1 LSSLNVESLKFSKEF
16 KIGFLFILA
25 TAVLVWGFSFLKN
38 KNILYKERV
47 LISVYQHVNGLNPS
61 NPIYINGVKVGQ
73 VGKVYFDPSMNG
85 NIIVQ
90 LIFTDKFPIP
100 SNSTARIFSED
111 LMGSKAVE
119 ILLGAGPGYAQ
130 NGDTLRTDVET
141 SLKDAVNQQIL
152 PLKLK
157 AEDLLSSIDT
167 MVVAIQGIFNKEALA
182 DLNAS
187 IKSIRQT
194 FSNLESTTH
203 NLDTLVSTQS
213 SRLSSILYN
222 IDMITR
228 NLNNNSQ
235 EINRILDNLASL
247 SDTIANS
254 NIAGIIGNLD
264 KTIGSLTLVMG
275 RIEKGEGTLG
285 LLIND
290 DKLYNDLEKSARELN
305 LLLEDIR
312 LNPKRYVRVS
322 VF

>member
-1 LSSLNVESLKFSKEF
+1 LSSLKVESLKFSKEF

>member
-1 LSSLNVESLKFSKEF
+1 MKFSKEF
-16 KIGFLFILA
+16 KIGFFFILA
-25 TAVLVWGFSFLKN
+25 IAVLVWGFSFLKN

-47 LISVYQHVNGLNPS
+47 FIAVYKHVNGLNPS
-61 NPIYINGVKVGQ
+61 DPLYINGVKVGQ
-73 VGKVYFDPSMNG
+73 VGKVFFDPSMNG
-85 NIIVQ
+85 DIIVQ
-90 LIFTDKFPIP
+90 LVFTDKFPVP
-100 SNSTARIFSED
+100 ANSTARIFSED
-111 LMGSKAVE
+111 LMGSKAIE
-119 ILLGAGPGYAQ
+119 IILGSGPELAQ
-130 NGDTLRTDVET
+130 DGDTLVSEVEA

-167 MVVAIQGIFNKEALA
+167 MVVAIQGIFNREARE
-182 DLNAS
+182 DLIAS

-194 FSNLESTTH
+194 MANLESTTQ
-203 NLDTLVSTQS
+203 NLDTLVNTQS
-213 SRLSSILYN
+213 NRLSSILYN

-235 EINRILDNLASL
+235 EINRVLDNLASL
-247 SDTIANS
+247 SDTIARS
-254 NIAGIIGNLD
+254 NISGIIRNVDQTVADL
-264 KTIGSLTLVMG
+264 SMVMS

-285 LLIND
+285 MLVND
-290 DKLYNDLEKSARELN
+290 DKLYRDLEKSAQELN

>member
-1 LSSLNVESLKFSKEF
+1 MKFSREF

-25 TAVLVWGFSFLKN
+25 TAVLIWGFSFLKN

-47 LISVYQHVNGLNPS
+47 LIAVYQHVDGLNPS
-61 NPIYINGVKVGQ
+61 NPVYINGVKVGQ
-73 VGKVYFDPSMNG
+73 VGKVYFDPVMNG
-85 NIIVQ
+85 DIIVQ
-90 LIFTDKFPIP
+90 LVFTDKFPIP

-119 ILLGAGPGYAQ
+119 ILLGSGMEYAQ
-130 NGDTLRTDVET
+130 NGDTLITDIET

-157 AEDLLSSIDT
+157 AEDLLSSLDT
-167 MVVAIQGIFNKEALA
+167 MVVAIKGVFNKDIRD
-182 DLNAS
+182 DLTAS
-187 IKSIRQT
+187 IKSIRNT
-194 FSNLESTTH
+194 MSNLENTTQ
-203 NLDTLVSTQS
+203 NLDTLVYMESG
-213 SRLSSILYN
+213 RLSSILYN

-228 NLNNNSQ
+228 NLNSNSE
-235 EINRILDNLASL
+235 EISRVLGNLANL
-247 SDTIANS
+247 SDTIAQS
-254 NIAGIIGNLD
+254 NISGILSNLDNTVGNL
-264 KTIGSLTLVMG
+264 SLVMA

-285 LLIND
+285 MLINND
-290 DKLYNDLEKSARELN
+290 QLYKDLEKSASELN

>member
-1 LSSLNVESLKFSKEF
+1 LKFSKEF
-16 KIGFLFILA
+16 RIGFLFILA
-25 TAVLVWGFSFLKN
+25 IAVLVWGFSFLKN

-47 LISVYQHVNGLNPS
+47 LIAVYKHVNGLNPS
-61 NPIYINGVKVGQ
+61 NPVYINGVKVGQ
-73 VGKVYFDPSMNG
+73 VGEVFFDPSMDG
-85 NIIVQ
+85 DIVVE
-90 LIFTDKFPIP
+90 LVFTDKFPIP

-119 ILLGAGPGYAQ
+119 ILLGPGPDYAQ
-130 NGDTLRTDVET
+130 TGDTLSTEIET

-157 AEDLLSSIDT
+157 AEDLLSSLDT
-167 MVVAIQGIFNKEALA
+167 MVVAIKGIFNKDAREDLA
-182 DLNAS
+182 AS

-194 FSNLESTTH
+194 FRNLESTTQ
-203 NLDTLVSTQS
+203 NLDTLVITESN
-213 SRLSSILYN
+213 RLSSILYN

-235 EINRILDNLASL
+235 KINRVLDNLATL
-247 SDTIANS
+247 SDTIARS
-254 NIAGIIGNLD
+254 NISGIIADLD
-264 KTIGSLTLVMG
+264 KTIGNLSLVMA

-285 LLIND
+285 LLINND
-290 DKLYNDLEKSARELN
+290 QLYKDLEKSASELN

-312 LNPKRYVRVS
+312 LNPKRYVRIS

>member
-1 LSSLNVESLKFSKEF
+1 MSVLTIVSLKISREF
-16 KIGFLFILA
+16 KIGLVFILA
-25 TAVLVWGFSFLKN
+25 TAVLIWGWSFLKN

-47 LISVYQHVNGLNPS
+47 LIAVYQHVNGLNPS
-61 NPIYINGVKVGQ
+61 NPVYINGVKVGQ
-73 VGKVYFDPSMNG
+73 VGKVYFNPDMKG

-100 SNSTARIFSED
+100 ANSTARIFSED

-119 ILLGAGPGYAQ
+119 ILLGSGPEYAL
-130 NGDTLRTDVET
+130 NGDTLSTEIET

-152 PLKLK
+152 PLKMK
-157 AEDLLSSIDT
+157 AEDLLSSLDT
-167 MVVAIQGIFNKEALA
+167 MVVAIQAVFSKDARE
-182 DLNAS
+182 DLTAS

-194 FSNLESTTH
+194 FSNLESTTQS
-203 NLDTLVSTQS
+203 LDTLMITQS
-213 SRLSSILYN
+213 NRLASILYN

-235 EINRILDNLASL
+235 EINRVLDNLATL
-247 SDTIANS
+247 SDTIAKS
-254 NIAGIIGNLD
+254 NISGIISNLD
-264 KTIGSLTLVMG
+264 KTIGDLSLVMS

-285 LLIND
+285 QLIND
-290 DKLYNDLEKSARELN
+290 DKLYQELEKSALELN

-312 LNPKRYVRVS
+312 LNPGRYVRVS

>member
-1 LSSLNVESLKFSKEF
+1 LPEIKVESLKFSREF

-25 TAVLVWGFSFLKN
+25 IAVLVWGFSFLKN

-47 LISVYQHVNGLNPS
+47 VIAVYNHVNGLNPS
-61 NPIYINGVKVGQ
+61 NPVYINGVKVGQ
-73 VGKVYFDPSMNG
+73 VGKVFFDPSMNG

-90 LIFTDKFPIP
+90 LVLTEKFPIP
-100 SNSTARIFSED
+100 SNSIARIFSED

-119 ILLGAGPGYAQ
+119 ILLGTGSDFVQ
-130 NGDTLRTDVET
+130 SGDTLATNVET

-187 IKSIRQT
+187 IKSIRLT
-194 FSNLESTTH
+194 FSNLESTTQ
-203 NLDTLVSTQS
+203 NLDTLVITQS

-222 IDMITR
+222 VDMITR

-235 EINRILDNLASL
+235 EINRVLDNFASL
-247 SDTIANS
+247 SDSLARS
-254 NIAGIIGNLD
+254 NISGVIRNLD
-264 KTIGSLTLVMG
+264 NTISDISVLING
-275 RIEKGEGTLG
+275 IEKGEGTLG
-285 LLIND
+285 LLIKDEN
-290 DKLYNDLEKSARELN
+290 LYNNLEKSALELN

-312 LNPKRYVRVS
+312 LNPKRYVRIS

>member
-1 LSSLNVESLKFSKEF
+1 LKFSKEF
-16 KIGFLFILA
+16 KIGFLFVLA

-47 LISVYQHVNGLNPS
+47 LIAVYKHVNGLNPS
-61 NPIYINGVKVGQ
+61 NPVYINGVKVGQ
-73 VGKVYFDPSMNG
+73 VDKVFFDPKMNG
-85 NIIVQ
+85 DIIVE
-90 LIFTDKFPIP
+90 LVFTDKFPIQ
-100 SNSTARIFSED
+100 SNSVARIFSED

-119 ILLGAGPGYAQ
+119 ILLGNSQEFAQ
-130 NGDTLRTDVET
+130 NGDTLVTDVET

-152 PLKLK
+152 PLKIK

-167 MVVAIQGIFNKEALA
+167 MVIAIKGIFNREARE
-182 DLNAS
+182 DLSAS

-194 FSNLESTTH
+194 MNNLESTTQS
-203 NLDTLVSTQS
+203 LDTLLITQS
-213 SRLSSILYN
+213 SRLSSIIYN

-228 NLNNNSQ
+228 NLNSNSQ
-235 EINRILDNLASL
+235 EINRVLDNLASL
-247 SDTIANS
+247 SDTIAKS
-254 NIAGIIGNLD
+254 NISGIITNLD
-264 KTIGSLTLVMG
+264 TTIANLSLVMG

-285 LLIND
+285 MLIND
-290 DKLYNDLEKSARELN
+290 DQLYNDLQKSASELN

>member
-1 LSSLNVESLKFSKEF
+1 MVGNLKFSREF

-25 TAVLVWGFSFLKN
+25 AAVLVWGFSFLKN

-47 LISVYQHVNGLNPS
+47 LIAVYQHVNGLNPS
-61 NPIYINGVKVGQ
+61 NPVYINGVKVGQ
-73 VGKVYFDPSMNG
+73 VGKVFFDPVMNG
-85 NIIVQ
+85 DIIVQ
-90 LIFTDKFPIP
+90 LVFTDKFPIP

-119 ILLGAGPGYAQ
+119 ILLGTGPEFAQ
-130 NGDTLRTDVET
+130 NGDTLITDIET

-157 AEDLLSSIDT
+157 AEDLLSSLDT
-167 MVVAIQGIFNKEALA
+167 MVVAIKGVFNKDIRD
-182 DLNAS
+182 DLTAS
-187 IKSIRQT
+187 IKSIRNT
-194 FSNLESTTH
+194 MSNLENTTQ
-203 NLDTLVSTQS
+203 NLDTLVYMESG
-213 SRLSSILYN
+213 RLSSILYN

-228 NLNNNSQ
+228 NLNSNSE
-235 EINRILDNLASL
+235 EISRVLGNLANL
-247 SDTIANS
+247 SDTIAQS
-254 NIAGIIGNLD
+254 NISGILSNLDRTVGNL
-264 KTIGSLTLVMG
+264 SLVMA

-285 LLIND
+285 MLINND
-290 DKLYNDLEKSARELN
+290 QLYNDLEKSASELN

>member
-1 LSSLNVESLKFSKEF
+1 MKFSKEF

-25 TAVLVWGFSFLKN
+25 IAVLVWGFSFLKN

-47 LISVYQHVNGLNPS
+47 LIAVYKHVNGLNPS
-61 NPIYINGVKVGQ
+61 NPVYINGVKVGQ
-73 VGKVYFDPSMNG
+73 VGRVYFDPTMNG
-85 NIIVQ
+85 DIIVE
-90 LIFTDKFPIP
+90 LVFTDKFPVP
-100 SNSTARIFSED
+100 SSSVARIFSED

-119 ILLGAGPGYAQ
+119 ILLGTGPGYAQ
-130 NGDTLRTDVET
+130 HGDTLSTGIET

-157 AEDLLSSIDT
+157 AEELLSSIDT
-167 MVVAIQGIFNKEALA
+167 MVVAIKGVFNKDIRD

-187 IKSIRQT
+187 IKSIRNT
-194 FSNLESTTH
+194 FSNLENTTQ
-203 NLDTLVSTQS
+203 NLDTLVLLQS
-213 SRLSSILYN
+213 GRLASILYN

-228 NLNNNSQ
+228 NLNNNSE
-235 EINRILDNLASL
+235 EINRVLGNLANL
-247 SDTIANS
+247 SDTITRS
-254 NIAGIIGNLD
+254 NISGIIGNLD
-264 KTIGSLTLVMG
+264 KTIGDLSLVMT

-290 DKLYNDLEKSARELN
+290 DKLYKDLEKSAHDLD

>member
-1 LSSLNVESLKFSKEF
+1 MKFSKEF
-16 KIGFLFILA
+16 RIGFLFILA
-25 TAVLVWGFSFLKN
+25 TAILVWGFSFLKN

-47 LISVYQHVNGLNPS
+47 LIAVYKNVNGLNPS
-61 NPIYINGVKVGQ
+61 NPVYINGVKVGQ
-73 VGKVYFDPSMNG
+73 VDKVYFDPSLDG
-85 NIIVQ
+85 DIIVE
-90 LIFTDKFPIP
+90 LVFTDKFPVP
-100 SNSTARIFSED
+100 RHSTAKIFSED

-119 ILLGAGPGYAQ
+119 ILLGPGREYAV
-130 NGDTLRTDVET
+130 NGDTLLTDVET

-167 MVVAIQGIFNKEALA
+167 MVVAVQGIFNKGALA

-194 FSNLESTTH
+194 MKNLESTTQ
-203 NLDTLVSTQS
+203 NLDTLVLMQS
-213 SRLSSILYN
+213 GRLSSILYN

-228 NLNNNSQ
+228 NLNNNSS
-235 EINRILDNLASL
+235 EINRVLGNLATL
-247 SDTIANS
+247 SDTLAKANIS
-254 NIAGIIGNLD
+254 GVIQNID
-264 KTIGSLTLVMG
+264 KTFSNLAQVM
-275 RIEKGEGTLG
+275 EKVDKGEGTLG

-290 DKLYNDLEKSARELN
+290 DKLYNDLNKAVLELN
-305 LLLEDIR
+305 NLVEDIR

>member
-1 LSSLNVESLKFSKEF
+1 LSELKVGSLKFSKEF
-16 KIGFLFILA
+16 KIGFLFVLA

-47 LISVYQHVNGLNPS
+47 LIAVYKHVNGLNPS
-61 NPIYINGVKVGQ
+61 NPVYINGVKVGQ
-73 VGKVYFDPSMNG
+73 VGRVYFDPTMNG
-85 NIIVQ
+85 DIIVE
-90 LIFTDKFPIP
+90 LVFTDKFPVP
-100 SNSTARIFSED
+100 SNSVARIFSED

-119 ILLGAGPGYAQ
+119 ILLGTGPGYIQ
-130 NGDTLRTDVET
+130 SGDTLATNVET

-194 FSNLESTTH
+194 FSNLESTTQ
-203 NLDTLVSTQS
+203 NLDTLVITQS

-235 EINRILDNLASL
+235 EINRVLDNFASL
-247 SDTIANS
+247 SDTLAQS
-254 NIAGIIGNLD
+254 NISGVIRNLD
-264 KTIGSLTLVMG
+264 KTISDISILITG
-275 RIEKGEGTLG
+275 IEKGEGTLG
-285 LLIND
+285 MLVKD
-290 DKLYNDLEKSARELN
+290 DKLYKDLEKSALELN